1 MLFVA
6 VIGDNCC
13 MLVLVGS
20 MQGVVVVYGWIGAKN
35 KVVVVI
41 VVFKGNG
48 KLFLVGGKEDCIGS
62 VFGDDYLF
70 YLLFVY

>member
-1 MLFVA
+1 M
-6 VIGDNCC
+6 
-13 MLVLVGS
+13 
-20 MQGVVVVYGWIGAKN
+20 VVYGWIGAKN